1 MGINQKNKSK
11 KLDKV
16 ERERRRFDRELRDCM
31 HCKFFWGN
39 NHRCAMNK
47 CCKTKQETVT
57 EKKKPEIKKPAS
69 ECDRCPYNN
78 GSGYCFP
85 CMKKILGK

>member
-1 MGINQKNKSK
+1 MGINQKKNKSK

-39 NHRCAMNK
+39 NHRCAINK
-47 CCKTKQETVT
+47 CCKMNQVTVT
-57 EKKKPEIKKPAS
+57 ERKIPEK
-69 ECDRCPYNN
+69 CVGCPYKQSND
-78 GSGYCFP
+78 YCFP

>member
-1 MGINQKNKSK
+1 MGINQKKNKSK
-11 KLDKV
+11 KLDKA
-16 ERERRRFDRELRDCM
+16 ERERKRFDRELRDCM

-57 EKKKPEIKKPAS
+57 EKKIPEK
-69 ECDRCPYNN
+69 CVGCPYKQSNE
-78 GSGYCFP
+78 YCFP
-85 CMKKILGK
+85 CMKKIIGK

>member
-1 MGINQKNKSK
+1 MGINQKKNKSK

-16 ERERRRFDRELRDCM
+16 ERERRRFDRALRDCM

-47 CCKTKQETVT
+47 CCKTNQETVT
-57 EKKKPEIKKPAS
+57 EKKIPEK
-69 ECDRCPYNN
+69 CVGCPYKQSND
-78 GSGYCFP
+78 YCFP